1 MLAPP
6 GQGKPQEAGAGRLR
20 QEASYNHR
28 MGPKYSPPPY
38 AWLSS
43 ITRVPCRALPR
54 LSESHHHQIRSARY
68 GARFDASSTMA
79 AAKTTATATTS
90 GHRRHPVERRQG
102 HHRRR
107 STAGECTA
115 AMPVLARASTGCTSA
130 ATGGDVADGCCW
142 GCGLF
147 SANRFATGP
156 LTCPGRWGVPCPF
169 AGGCLPF
176 TSPVA
181 GLKLR
186 VRVRRPGAGKNA

>member
-54 LSESHHHQIRSARY
+54 LSESHHQIRSDQQGTAPGSTPAARWRPPRRPRPRRRSRS
-68 GARFDASSTMA
+68 GWPSPSPGRA
-79 AAKTTATATTS
+79 A
-90 GHRRHPVERRQG
+90 PG

-115 AMPVLARASTGCTSA
+115 AILAGASTGCTSA

-156 LTCPGRWGVPCPF
+156 LTCLEGGASPALVLAAACHSLVPSL
-169 AGGCLPF
+169 A
-176 TSPVA
+176 
-181 GLKLR
+181 
-186 VRVRRPGAGKNA
+186 